1 MGLRGEKWDRWGG
14 KGGFQKG
21 TSTVGWGVEW
31 NRKGEQLWWL
41 DGGLSG
47 VWWDEKVGLLGR
59 ERGCNGKGKGRFWEG
74 KGGLM
79 EWELV

>member
-1 MGLRGEKWDRWGG
+1 MGFG
-14 KGGFQKG
+14 
-21 TSTVGWGVEW
+21 
-31 NRKGEQLWWL
+31 
-41 DGGLSG
+41 G